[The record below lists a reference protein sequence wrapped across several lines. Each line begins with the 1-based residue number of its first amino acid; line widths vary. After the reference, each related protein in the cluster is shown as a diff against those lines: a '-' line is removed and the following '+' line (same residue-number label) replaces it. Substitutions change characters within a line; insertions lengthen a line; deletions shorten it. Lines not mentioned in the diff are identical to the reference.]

1 MEGARGANTAM
12 QRRHLSV
19 LVALG
24 LCLASACRTSPPA
37 PVTPPPPAAPPP
49 PVASTP
55 APSPAPLS
63 VAPPAE
69 PSRPLKPEPR
79 IFDVKSNDT
88 QLASYHVTLTG
99 QELDTPPSR
108 LAQIFPEQ
116 YSSAT
121 GIFTF
126 RGGPTRTGGAW
137 GTCPM
142 REHKLELV
150 WTAETTHGLPPWFGG
165 AGWTGEP
172 VIIQWP
178 DVIRHSMTRLG
189 RRRFEKDFVEVI
201 QGSLDGSVYF
211 LDLRTGKPTRPPII
225 TGNPIKGSVSLD
237 PRGYPLLF
245 VGQGI
250 PQKKPIGLHVYDLI
264 THQEVFFL
272 PGRDKASPRTWGAF
286 DSSGLLNRTTD
297 SYLLGGENGLFY
309 ALKLNT
315 DFDSIKLTL
324 KVRPEVLRYR
334 YTPEGS
340 PHYGIENSI
349 SVVGN
354 LAFFADNGGTIQ
366 AVDLRTF
373 KPVWA
378 FAAGDDTDASLPVEL
393 EDGRPVLY
401 TGTEVDKT
409 GPRGKSWL
417 RKLDGLTGR
426 VIWERSYPCVG
437 SLGPPKKI
445 DAGLFATPLVG
456 TGDIGQQ
463 VVFTLSRCP
472 GFTDGLMVALDKAT
486 GEERWRKPLDNYA
499 WSSPTA
505 CKDDQGHTFILQG
518 DILGTVHLLDAR
530 TGAELDSI
538 KLPGLIEASPA
549 IFGDMAVLATRGNW
563 IHGLRLR

>member
-1 MEGARGANTAM
+1 VVGVGGERSARAGAR
-12 QRRHLSV
+12 QSHLAL

-24 LCLASACRTSPPA
+24 VCLASACRTPPPA
-37 PVTPPPPAAPPP
+37 P
-49 PVASTP
+49 ASTVAA
-55 APSPAPLS
+55 APSPAPPP
-63 VAPPAE
+63 VAPRAQPTA
-69 PSRPLKPEPR
+69 PRKPEPR
-79 IFDVKSNDT
+79 VFDVQSNDT
-88 QLASYHVTLTG
+88 HLASYHVTVTG
-99 QELDTPPSR
+99 QELEEPPSR
-108 LAQIFPEQ
+108 LAQIFPEH
-116 YSSAT
+116 YSEAP

-126 RGGPTRTGGAW
+126 RGGPTRTGGSW

-150 WTAETTHGLPPWFGG
+150 WTANTTQGLAPWFGG

-172 VIIQWP
+172 VIVQWP
-178 DVIRHSMTRLG
+178 DVIRHSMVRLG
-189 RRRFEKDFVEVI
+189 RRRFEKGFIEVI

-211 LDLRTGKPTRPPII
+211 LDLKTGRPTRPPIV

-250 PQKKPIGLHVYDLI
+250 PRKKPIGLHVYNLI
-264 THQEVFFL
+264 THAEVFFL
-272 PGRDKASPRTWGAF
+272 PGRDKASPRSWGAF
-286 DSSGLLNRTTD
+286 DSSGLLNRDTD

-309 ALKLNT
+309 ALKLHT

-324 KVRPEVLRYR
+324 NVRPEVLRYR
-334 YTPEGS
+334 YTPEGN

-349 SVVGN
+349 SAMGN
-354 LAFFADNGGTIQ
+354 LAFFADNGGTVQ

-378 FAAGDDTDASLPVEL
+378 FNAGDDTDASIPVEL

-426 VIWERSYPCVG
+426 VLWEHSYPCTG

-445 DAGLFATPLVG
+445 DAGAFATPLVG
-456 TGDIGQQ
+456 TGDIGNQ

-472 GFTDGLMVALDKAT
+472 GFNDGLMVALDKAT
-486 GEERWRKPLDNYA
+486 GEERWRKPLTHYA

-505 CKDDQGHTFILQG
+505 CKDDQGHTFLLQG

-530 TGAELDSI
+530 TGAELDS
-538 KLPGLIEASPA
+538 LQLSGLIEASPA

>member
-1 MEGARGANTAM
+1 MVVGVAGVRGARAE
-12 QRRHLSV
+12 QHRRCLAV
-19 LVALG
+19 LAGLG
-24 LCLASACRTSPPA
+24 LALASACRTSPPA
-37 PVTPPPPAAPPP
+37 PMAPPPAPQAAVAPAPPP
-49 PVASTP
+49 SPVLQP
-55 APSPAPLS
+55 APAH
-63 VAPPAE
+63 
-69 PSRPLKPEPR
+69 RPEPR
-79 IFDVKSNDT
+79 VFDVPPDDT
-88 QLASYHVTLTG
+88 HLASYHVTVTG
-99 QELDTPPSR
+99 QELETPPSR
-108 LAQIFPEQ
+108 LAQIFPER
-116 YSSAT
+116 YSEAT

-126 RGGPTRTGGAW
+126 RGGPTRTGGSW

-142 REHKLELV
+142 REHKLELA
-150 WTAETTHGLPPWFGG
+150 WTATTTQGLPPWFGG

-172 VIIQWP
+172 VIVQWP
-178 DVIRHSMTRLG
+178 DVIRHSMVRLG
-189 RRRFEKDFVEVI
+189 RRRFEPGLIEVI

-211 LDLRTGKPTRPPII
+211 LDLKTGRPTRPPIV

-250 PQKKPIGLHVYDLI
+250 PQKRPIGLHVYNLI

-286 DSSGLLNRTTD
+286 DSSGLLNRNTD

-324 KVRPEVLRYR
+324 KVHPEVLRYR

-349 SVVGN
+349 SVVSN
-354 LAFFADNGGTIQ
+354 LAFFADNGGTVQ
-366 AVDLRTF
+366 AIDLRTF

-378 FAAGDDTDASLPVEL
+378 FSAGDDTDASLPVEL
-393 EDGRPVLY
+393 ENGRPVLY

-426 VIWERSYPCVG
+426 VLWERAYPCTG
-437 SLGPPKKI
+437 SFGPPKKI
-445 DAGLFATPLVG
+445 DAGVFATPLVG
-456 TGDIGQQ
+456 TGDIGDQ

-472 GFTDGLMVALDKAT
+472 GFNDGLMVALDKAT
-486 GEERWRKPLDNYA
+486 GEEHWRKPLEHYA

-505 CKDDQGHTFILQG
+505 CKDDQGHTFLLQG

-530 TGAELDSI
+530 NGAELDS
-538 KLPGLIEASPA
+538 LRLSGLIEASPA